1 VVIVSSEHGR
11 RSYGLPAWLLV
22 LGWIAAMLMAVTVL
36 LFGWSIAM
44 G

>member
-1 VVIVSSEHGR
+1 
-11 RSYGLPAWLLV
+11 V